1 MKKSRIN
8 KTGSPVLVFNPLKRL
23 VAYLHSLTAMAS
35 AFGTSNSSI
44 HQACVGQC
52 ISSCGLYVRFLAPD
66 IEIEDSDYGN
76 LRLEDYDEMCG
87 VTRTYYPTANMSRK
101 GMKYNKSNKTQKK

>member
-8 KTGSPVLVFNPLKRL
+8 KTGSPVMVFNPHKSL
-23 VAYLHSLTAMAS
+23 VAYVHSLTAMAS

-101 GMKYNKSNKTQKK
+101 GMKYNKSHKTQKK